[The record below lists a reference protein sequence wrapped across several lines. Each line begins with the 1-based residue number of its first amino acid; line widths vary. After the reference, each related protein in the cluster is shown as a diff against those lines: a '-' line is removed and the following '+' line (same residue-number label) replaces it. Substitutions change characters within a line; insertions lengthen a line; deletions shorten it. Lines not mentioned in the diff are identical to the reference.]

1 MIIEHP
7 SSADLVLAAQLLKDG
22 KLVAFPTETVYGL
35 GADAEN
41 EQAVKL
47 IFDAKG
53 RPKDHPLIVH
63 LPDMDAAE
71 HFACNIPD
79 YAYALMKQ
87 FWPGALTLILQKR
100 PGVANASSGHQNTLG
115 LRIPSHPMALELLVM
130 AKSLGVMGVAA
141 PSANRFGR
149 VSPTQAFHVA
159 EELGDDLLIL
169 NGGASQIGIEST
181 IIDCSRGEPI
191 LLRPGQLSIDR
202 MEHALNLKIHQ
213 QLIDGN
219 LDTSMS
225 TRFNTPAPKVSGRM
239 LAHYAPKAKVL
250 LRERKALEED
260 LSSCS
265 PLSKERIAVWSTT
278 PLVLDPQRF
287 LYQAMPSQAED
298 CAHVLFS
305 TLRDFDKAGVD
316 QIWIEQPPCTEE
328 WQGIND
334 RLKRASHAQ

>member
-7 SSADLVLAAQLLKDG
+7 TSADLLLAAQFLKAG

-41 EQAVKL
+41 EQAVNL

-63 LPDMDAAE
+63 IPDMDAAA
-71 HFACNIPD
+71 HFTCNIPD

-100 PGVANASSGHQNTLG
+100 PGLANASSGHQNTLG

-130 AKSLGVMGVAA
+130 AKTLGVLGVAA

-159 EELGDDLLIL
+159 EELGDDVLIL

-191 LLRPGQLSIDR
+191 LLRPGQLSLER
-202 MEHALNLKIHQ
+202 MEHALDLTIHQ

-219 LDTSMS
+219 IDTSMS
-225 TRFNTPAPKVSGRM
+225 KSFNTPAPKVSGRM

-250 LRERKALEED
+250 LLERQALEQH
-260 LSSCS
+260 LSSY
-265 PLSKERIAVWSTT
+265 LSVSKGRIGVWSTT

-287 LYQAMPSQAED
+287 LYQAMPSKAEA
-298 CAHVLFS
+298 CAHELFS

-316 QIWIEQPPCTEE
+316 QIWIEQPPCTED
-328 WQGIND
+328 WQGVND